1 MSRFV
6 LKKVNTGIKFD
17 LYAGN
22 GQDIVSSEVY
32 SSRAAVLRGI
42 ESVRKNAPGAHFE
55 DLTAPEDAAMPNPK
69 FGLYRDKSGQF
80 RFRLRSRNGKI
91 IAVSEPY
98 LTRFGAQQ
106 GVEAVRKAARAATD
120 EKRPRDLSMLP
131 IHRQKW

>member
-22 GQDIVSSEVY
+22 GRDIVSSEVY

-42 ESVRKNAPGAHFE
+42 ESVRKNASKAHVA
-55 DLTAPEDAAMPNPK
+55 DLTLPEAAVLPNPK
-69 FGLYRDKSGQF
+69 FELYRDKSGQF

-91 IAVSEPY
+91 IAVSDGY
-98 LTRFGAQQ
+98 GTKAAALSGLDS
-106 GVEAVRKAARAATD
+106 VRKNAADAVL
-120 EKRPRDLSMLP
+120 EE
-131 IHRQKW
+131 

>member
-69 FGLYRDKSGQF
+69 FELYRDKSGQF

-91 IAVSEPY
+91 IAVSDSYSSKSAALSGLES
-98 LTRFGAQQ
+98 
-106 GVEAVRKAARAATD
+106 VRKNAADAAL
-120 EKRPRDLSMLP
+120 EE
-131 IHRQKW
+131 

>member
-42 ESVRKNAPGAHFE
+42 ESVRKNAHSANFE
-55 DLTAPEDAAMPNPK
+55 DLTIRESTPQPNPK
-69 FGLYRDKSGQF
+69 FELYRDKSGQF

-91 IAVSEPY
+91 IAVSDGYGTKAAALGGMES
-98 LTRFGAQQ
+98 
-106 GVEAVRKAARAATD
+106 VRKNAAIAAL
-120 EKRPRDLSMLP
+120 EE
-131 IHRQKW
+131 